1 MKVAAVS
8 ILFLESFRYAHGFSS
23 TKVNTPGTAKA
34 QDPVELKDWNEQ
46 VTEPSPLGGR
56 RYGPNWTIDP
66 ETLGPKQVSQKCG
79 AMVWALGDSTFEHPE
94 QRTDLPVGKWLQTR
108 SNLGICMSGGGLRAA
123 TCALG
128 WYRALNHL
136 NLLTKASY
144 IGANSGATWTT
155 LPLYCRQML
164 EKKDD
169 NVEMDYARFLGEY
182 LEPEDLVFDK
192 EPYGFMGKVLEESDI
207 LEYQANEENPFFT
220 AWCDS
225 IDQNFVEPVMD
236 DWKPDKN
243 WKNDFW
249 LELSDAYLWNIEE
262 KNDLLNENSFPFPIF
277 CATVFDERNS
287 DENFPMEI
295 TPLYSGIPTDPRSLG
310 VDTDFGGGF
319 VQGVALNSKGL
330 EDSSTV
336 SPDSEKLNFKEF
348 ELPSPVVKVSE
359 LTGASSNFLGG
370 TDSMTNIKLTNP
382 FFRGVIKLFLPL
394 ISKVMGFDY
403 SGPIIKYLEPGR
415 YKWWSPTTGGDSVEL
430 AFVDGGLY
438 DNLGALAVLR
448 RGVSTL
454 VICDACDT
462 DLLTVKKKDIPKKYY
477 DVAFLFGVGA
487 SFIPPLLQKKSY
499 TDTVN
504 ERSQV
509 FAKEEFKILI
519 NEMKELQREG
529 KPLVVRKKLT
539 LIPNKYAGIQ
549 ESREVDVIFC
559 FNGKVKEFE
568 DRAEEPKNPGE
579 NFPYLSTFDTDFN
592 LEDVNRLSS
601 LCSYNLVEGLK
612 NVDFDID
619 QVEKSIT

>member
-66 ETLGPKQVSQKCG
+66 ETLGPKQVDQKCG
-79 AMVWALGDSTFEHPE
+79 AMVWALGDSAFDHPE
-94 QRTDLPVGKWLQTR
+94 QRNDLPVGKWLQTR
-108 SNLGICMSGGGLRAA
+108 PNLGICMSGGGLRAA

-136 NLLTKASY
+136 NLLTKARY
-144 IGANSGATWTT
+144 IGGTSGATWTT

-182 LEPEDLVFDK
+182 LEPEDLVCDK
-192 EPYGFMGKVLEESDI
+192 EPYGFIGKVLEESNV
-207 LEYQANEENPFFT
+207 LKLQANDENPSFT
-220 AWCDS
+220 AWCDA
-225 IDQNFVEPVMD
+225 IDLNFFEPVMD

-249 LELSDAYLWNIEE
+249 LELSDAYLWNNEGNNE
-262 KNDLLNENSFPFPIF
+262 LLNENSFPFPIF
-277 CATVFDERNS
+277 CASVCDERNPG
-287 DENFPMEI
+287 EYFPMEI
-295 TPLYSGIPTDPRSLG
+295 TPLYSGIPMDPRSLG

-330 EDSSTV
+330 EDSSPV
-336 SPDSEKLNFKEF
+336 SSDSEILNFKEF

-359 LTGASSNFLGG
+359 LTGASSNVVGAG
-370 TDSMTNIKLTNP
+370 DGMTNIKLTKP
-382 FFRGVIKLFLPL
+382 FFRGAIKLFLPL
-394 ISKVMGFDY
+394 ISKVMGDPY
-403 SGPIIKYLEPGR
+403 SGPIVKYLESGR
-415 YKWWSPTTGGDSVEL
+415 YSWWSPTTGGDPIDL
-430 AFVDGGLY
+430 TFLDGGMY
-438 DNLGALAVLR
+438 DPLGALAVLR

-454 VICDACDT
+454 VICDAAGYDV
-462 DLLTVKKKDIPKKYY
+462 LTVKKKDIPKRYC
-477 DVAFLFGVGA
+477 DVAYLFGVGA
-487 SFIPPLLQKKSY
+487 SYVPRLLQKKSY

-509 FAKEEFKILI
+509 FAKEEFMILY
-519 NEMKELQREG
+519 NEMLTLRREG

-539 LIPNKYAGIQ
+539 LIPNKYAGIE

-559 FNGKVKEFE
+559 FNSRVNEFD
-568 DRAEEPKNPGE
+568 DRAKEPKNR
-579 NFPYLSTFDTDFN
+579 NKKFPYFSTFQCDYN
-592 LEDVNRLSS
+592 LDDVNRLSS
-601 LCSYNLVEGLK
+601 LSSYSLVEGLK

-619 QVEKSIT
+619 QVEKSIS